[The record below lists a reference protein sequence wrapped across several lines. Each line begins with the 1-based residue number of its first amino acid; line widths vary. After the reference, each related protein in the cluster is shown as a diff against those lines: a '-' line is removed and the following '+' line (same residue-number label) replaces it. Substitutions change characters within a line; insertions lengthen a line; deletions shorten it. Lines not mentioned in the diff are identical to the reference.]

1 MRYRYY
7 IEKNAADIL
16 TVVGKNSKERTY
28 NVYACKSAMYCL
40 RCPISWWMPG
50 NPGEARGEFVVW
62 HSSCSKS
69 SSNYKAGAHWL
80 WHKPDPDRGID
91 PVH

>member
-7 IEKNAADIL
+7 IEKMQQ
-16 TVVGKNSKERTY
+16 TFSVVGKNSKERTY

-40 RCPISWWMPG
+40 RCPISRWMPG

-69 SSNYKAGAHWL
+69 ILLQLYNM
-80 WHKPDPDRGID
+80 P
-91 PVH
+91 PVRPLPEE